1 MKIDTDFD
9 RDTVLQL
16 HPQVAARALDGHEI
30 VVLSDAGEVL
40 VLNPTGTLVW
50 QGVEE
55 GRSVGAI
62 AVELSAAYGIDP
74 ASALADVRAL
84 LVQLEALHAIRV
96 PSSL

>member
-1 MKIDTDFD
+1 MNIDT
-9 RDTVLQL
+9 DTVLQL

-62 AVELSAAYGIDP
+62 AVDLAATYGIAP
-74 ASALADVRAL
+74 AIALADVRAL
-84 LVQLEALHAIRV
+84 LEQLEALHAIKD
-96 PSSL
+96 PSSP